1 MQEEEM
7 RQDIVKKLGI
17 ESLPQKEQDE
27 LIDQVNEAILGRV
40 MYETME
46 KLSEENTEI
55 LKKKI
60 EDETSTSEEIH
71 EFLKNNIEN
80 YDDFVNSIVDDFFK
94 EMEEAT
100 ADYFNETEA

>member
-1 MQEEEM
+1 M

-100 ADYFNETEA
+100 TDDFNETEA

>member
-100 ADYFNETEA
+100 TDDFNETEA